1 MSHSSQQSA
10 VQRSSS
16 TGNPSL
22 TNRLFAVAG
31 SVALGLLVFVSMTG
45 IVQASHHHNNPAAT
59 PATQLTD
66 ADGNVFTLA
75 DSFVS
80 ENGTPVQTPAT
91 VADLM
96 KSRNHIFAM
105 TSDGHWLRWSNS
117 STRFVAVKGKHQLA
131 KFHKAAQKECRTS
144 GGSNCIVDPTTTS
157 SATTSANPIALVF
170 RDNNGPAGCVD
181 CSAGAATLLR
191 SDRNYHFDV
200 RFVGP
205 HETLSVQAGL
215 TLPNVAIFVQP
226 GGKGDVNQAFA
237 EMAKDAPAIINF
249 VKNGG
254 MYLGFCEGGYLAGTD
269 PGYNLLSQVGGDTDE
284 YITSPQAVV
293 TTDINT
299 EIPIIWRGVTR
310 EVFFQDGNFFT
321 FSDGQGTPTER
332 ATAGGATV
340 LATYTNGEVA
350 AVVAPYGKGI
360 VAASGPHPE
369 ATLTWFKKYHLTPQ
383 STADLG
389 HDLVDTAMALRR

>member
-22 TNRLFAVAG
+22 TNRLLAVAG

-45 IVQASHHHNNPAAT
+45 IAQTSHHHNNPAAT

-66 ADGNVFTLA
+66 
-75 DSFVS
+75 
-80 ENGTPVQTPAT
+80 
-91 VADLM
+91 
-96 KSRNHIFAM
+96 
-105 TSDGHWLRWSNS
+105 
-117 STRFVAVKGKHQLA
+117 
-131 KFHKAAQKECRTS
+131 
-144 GGSNCIVDPTTTS
+144 IVDPTTTS
-157 SATTSANPIALVF
+157 SATTTANPIALVF

-215 TLPNVAIFVQP
+215 ALPNVAIFVQP
-226 GGKGDVNQAFA
+226 GGNGDVNQAFA

-269 PGYNLLSQVGGDTDE
+269 PGYNLLAQVGGDTDE
-284 YITSPQAVV
+284 YITSPGAVV
-293 TTDINT
+293 TKDLNT
-299 EIPIIWRGVTR
+299 VIPIIWRGMTR
-310 EVFFQDGNFFT
+310 EMFFEDGNFFT
-321 FSDGQGTPTER
+321 FSDGQGTPTQM